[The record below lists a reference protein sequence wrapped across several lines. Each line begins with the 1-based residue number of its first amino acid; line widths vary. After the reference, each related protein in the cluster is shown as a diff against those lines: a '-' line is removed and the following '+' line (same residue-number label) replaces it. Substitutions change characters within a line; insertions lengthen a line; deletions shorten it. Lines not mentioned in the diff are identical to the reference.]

1 MTSEITVD
9 DSSFQQGNSALPQA
23 ETADVDSQA
32 FGFADN
38 DVLSGRGA
46 FVNSQNGNL
55 LLRSLC
61 FANKTQF
68 DAGNPAAKR
77 RIAVDIVRQLKAQ
90 YGSRFLKRETN
101 TSPWIEMDEESAQ
114 QKAQQIMRDYRR
126 PDREERDKRVKK
138 RNRSTATPI
147 LDDAALPL
155 RGLAIDPIV
164 EMPEGVHAHDVLLG
178 RGAFVASHVGNHT

>member
-1 MTSEITVD
+1 MDNTVEN
-9 DSSFQQGNSALPQA
+9 SNFQLLIPALPQV
-23 ETADVDSQA
+23 ETADQDSQA
-32 FGFADN
+32 FDFADN

-77 RIAVDIVRQLKAQ
+77 RLAIEIVRQMKAQ
-90 YGSRFLKRETN
+90 YGSRFLKRETSA
-101 TSPWIEMDEESAQ
+101 SPWIEMDDEAAQ

-138 RNRSTATPI
+138 RNRSTATPL

-155 RGLAIDPIV
+155 PGFPIEPIV
-164 EMPEGVHAHDVLLG
+164 EMPEGVHAHDVLFG
-178 RGAFVASHVGNHT
+178 RGGFVASHVGNHT